1 MATRGGRVDPTKRIT
16 STGINQNCG
25 LLIRSNKFCLLQ
37 ETKELNLR
45 RPGRPKGAK
54 DRQPRQKCISMA
66 ISVCDRSFEPPVDMM
81 DQTQQT
87 LQDHQQP
94 LQIQSTLGQEYLYH
108 ESDESGLSQLDYK
121 SEFFSLIDDALE
133 PFHDYSEEGEKWSK
147 NEQNVVADNFIDPFH
162 DDWPN
167 W

>member
-81 DQTQQT
+81 DQSQQT
-87 LQDHQQP
+87 LQ
-94 LQIQSTLGQEYLYH
+94 IESTLGQDYFFLEPH
-108 ESDESGLSQLDYK
+108 ESTLFQLDCE
-121 SEFFSLIDDALE
+121 SDFSSLIDDAIEL
-133 PFHDYSEEGEKWSK
+133 FHEDRETWSK
-147 NEQNVVADNFIDPFH
+147 NELNDVADNFVDPFH
-162 DDWPN
+162 DDWPY